1 MQIVFNVFFTEF
13 KAVEVPRMTM
23 ENLIRKILSS
33 RPDMTQEQLQKM
45 IEAKVKEAKGFL
57 TLESAARSVAVEL
70 GVEPLEVP
78 FMRGITINDLISG
91 LGDVTVTARI
101 IFVGPLQKFTSS
113 DGREGRMRH
122 LVAAD
127 KTGELRI
134 VLWDDNAD
142 MTESLN
148 LLGQI
153 VQFTHGYVR
162 SSFNGRLEL
171 NIGSKGSLELARD
184 DLHGNEIPPLTSFHR
199 KIGKISKENKTIN
212 VIGIIA
218 EVSGISTFRR
228 EDGSEGMLKK
238 IELQDET
245 GIVSVVFWNTK
256 VQELADVKSGGL
268 IQVFGAKVKEALN
281 GGVEL
286 HVDSSVDVTVLKDLP
301 FGYEGFS
308 ISPVKIMDLKP
319 STKVTVEGK
328 VASQPLVR
336 EVTTSKNEKV
346 RLASF
351 DFEDDTGR
359 ISVFLW
365 RDFATLA
372 ENLLL
377 NSKIRLRRVYV
388 DYGSFGRLVL
398 SSSSGTVLDRI

>member
-1 MQIVFNVFFTEF
+1 MTTED
-13 KAVEVPRMTM
+13 
-23 ENLIRKILSS
+23 LIKKILSS
-33 RPDMTQEQLQKM
+33 RPDMTQEQLQEM
-45 IEAKVKEAKGFL
+45 IEAKVEEAKGFL
-57 TLESAARSVAVEL
+57 TLESAARAVAVEL
-70 GVEPLEVP
+70 GVELLEVP
-78 FMRGITINDLISG
+78 FMRGITVKDLVSG
-91 LGDVTVTARI
+91 LGDVTIIARI

-113 DGREGRMRH
+113 EGREGRLRH

-127 KTGELRI
+127 KTGELRVI
-134 VLWDDNAD
+134 LWDDNAD
-142 MTESLN
+142 VAESLS

-153 VQFTHGYVR
+153 IQFTHGYVR
-162 SSFNGRLEL
+162 SSFNSRLEL

-184 DLHGNEIPPLTSFHR
+184 DLHGNEIPSLANFHR
-199 KIGKISKENKTIN
+199 KIGDVSKENKTVN
-212 VIGIIA
+212 VIGSVA
-218 EVSGISTFRR
+218 EVSAVSTFSR

-245 GIVSVVFWNTK
+245 GIISVVFWNTK
-256 VQELADVKSGGL
+256 VQELTDIKSGSL

-286 HVDSSVDVTVLKDLP
+286 HVDSLVDVTVLKDLP

-308 ISPVKIMDLKP
+308 ISPLKIKELKP

-328 VASQPLVR
+328 VVSQPLIR
-336 EVTTSKNEKV
+336 EVTTSKKEKV

-351 DFEDDTGR
+351 DLEDDTGR

-372 ENLLL
+372 ENLSL
-377 NSKIRLRRVYV
+377 NSKIRLRRIYV